1 MGNVLFADG
10 EWSNGKI
17 VIDIENES
25 SYDKI
30 AFDGTLSKT
39 GENISMEF
47 IFDANSMS
55 ELIQSSE
62 TGSFNIGD
70 AITYA
75 EGSSIEG
82 TVLNGI
88 YDGIKWEAMFGDTSM
103 NVSFTNIPRT
113 VVNIGN
119 IRFGGNSAALCKAKK
134 AVLIFFENSGL
145 LQPEFFYC
153 PSMPVGC
160 AQNKNMHY

>member
-1 MGNVLFADG
+1 MGNVLFEDG

-30 AFDGTLSKT
+30 DFERSFQKT

-55 ELIQSSE
+55 KLIQSSE

-88 YDGIKWEAMFGDTSM
+88 YDGIKWEAMFGNTSM
-103 NVSFTNIPRT
+103 NVSFTNVPEPSLISAIFALATIPLL
-113 VVNIGN
+113 
-119 IRFGGNSAALCKAKK
+119 FAKRRR
-134 AVLIFFENSGL
+134 LF
-145 LQPEFFYC
+145 
-153 PSMPVGC
+153 
-160 AQNKNMHY
+160 

>member
-1 MGNVLFADG
+1 MGNVLFANG

-17 VIDIENES
+17 IIDIENES

-30 AFDGTLSKT
+30 AFDETLSKT

-88 YDGIKWEAMFGDTSM
+88 YDGIKWEAVFGNTSM
-103 NVSFTNIPRT
+103 NVSFTNVPKPSLISAIFALAAIPLL
-113 VVNIGN
+113 
-119 IRFGGNSAALCKAKK
+119 FAKRRR
-134 AVLIFFENSGL
+134 LF
-145 LQPEFFYC
+145 
-153 PSMPVGC
+153 
-160 AQNKNMHY
+160 

>member
-17 VIDIENES
+17 VIDIENEL

-75 EGSSIEG
+75 EGSFI
-82 TVLNGI
+82 VWNC
-88 YDGIKWEAMFGDTSM
+88 F
-103 NVSFTNIPRT
+103 
-113 VVNIGN
+113 
-119 IRFGGNSAALCKAKK
+119 
-134 AVLIFFENSGL
+134 
-145 LQPEFFYC
+145 
-153 PSMPVGC
+153 
-160 AQNKNMHY
+160 

>member
-1 MGNVLFADG
+1 MGNVLFANG

-62 TGSFNIGD
+62 TGSFILSD

-88 YDGIKWEAMFGDTSM
+88 YDGIKWEAMFGNTSM
-103 NVSFTNIPRT
+103 NVSFTNVPEPSLISAIFALAT
-113 VVNIGN
+113 
-119 IRFGGNSAALCKAKK
+119 NSAALCKAKK
-134 AVLIFFENSGL
+134 AVLIFFENSGVI
-145 LQPEFFYC
+145 QPEFFYC
-153 PSMPVGC
+153 PSIQVGC
-160 AQNKNMHY
+160 AK